1 MILNPRN
8 IDLEGQYA
16 DISIDVRVITNT
28 DYIKLLGVH
37 IDYSMNISNH
47 ISELCNKVC
56 KKVGI
61 LVRLRNFFP
70 CLAKFTIYKSSIL
83 SYLTYFHLVWHFC
96 KASDRGKIERLQ
108 ERALRAVYRTK
119 SATYQ
124 TLLKISGL
132 PTLQNRW
139 LQDIAI
145 LMYKVK
151 NNLAPTNVAELFNLI
166 NSRYSLRNKDFHLP
180 RFDTVT
186 FNKPRTPVFKDVL
199 QIFHRNS
206 THQPSFTVH

>member
-1 MILNPRN
+1 MSWYRDNFLLANPEFQAMILNPRN
-8 IDLEGQYA
+8 INLEGQYA

-61 LVRLRNFFP
+61 LVRLRNLFP

-83 SYLTYFHLVWHFC
+83 SYLTYCHLVWHFC

-108 ERALRAVYRTK
+108 ERALRAVTKNIRTTHVAESLIAGYLCTK
-119 SATYQ
+119 SRT
-124 TLLKISGL
+124 TSPL
-132 PTLQNRW
+132 PT
-139 LQDIAI
+139 
-145 LMYKVK
+145 
-151 NNLAPTNVAELFNLI
+151 
-166 NSRYSLRNKDFHLP
+166 
-180 RFDTVT
+180 
-186 FNKPRTPVFKDVL
+186 
-199 QIFHRNS
+199 
-206 THQPSFTVH
+206 